1 MGRISTSKERL
12 LQAGRDLIW
21 KRSYGAVT
29 IDAICAEAGVRKG
42 SFYYFFDSKADLVIA
57 SFMELWGIAKPRL
70 DKMFSPEVPP
80 LERLQNHF
88 KFVYQRQLELKEK
101 YGHAVGCPFSCLG
114 SELSQQ
120 DEIICAKAREVLSQY
135 YGYLEKALRDAQ
147 ADGSIKSSNLPATLQ
162 RLTAYI
168 QGCLLQARVQNN
180 VELVSDLWAGALE
193 IIGAHPV
200 AA

>member
-42 SFYYFFDSKADLVIA
+42 SFYYFFDSKADLVVA
-57 SFMELWGIAKPRL
+57 SFMELWGIAKSRL
-70 DKMFSPEVPP
+70 DTMFSPEIPP
-80 LERLQNHF
+80 LERIQNHF

-120 DEIICAKAREVLSQY
+120 DETICAKAREVLSQY
-135 YGYLEKALRDAQ
+135 YGYIERALRDAQ
-147 ADGSIKSSNLPATLQ
+147 AEGSIKSSNLPATVQ

>member
-1 MGRISTSKERL
+1 MGRTSNTKERL

-42 SFYYFFDSKADLVIA
+42 SFYYFFDSKADFVMA
-57 SFMELWGIAKPRL
+57 SFVELWGIARSRL
-70 DKMFSPEVPP
+70 DTMFSPQIPP
-80 LERLQNHF
+80 LDRIQNHF
-88 KFVYQRQLELKEK
+88 KFIYNRQLELKEK
-101 YGHAVGCPFSCLG
+101 YGHVVGCPFSCLG

-120 DEIICAKAREVLSQY
+120 DEAICAKAREVLSQY
-135 YGYLEKALRDAQ
+135 YGYIEKALSDAH
-147 ADGSIKSSNLPATLQ
+147 AEGSIKTSNLPATLQ

-168 QGCLLQARVQNN
+168 QGCLLQARVQND

-193 IIGAHPV
+193 IIGAHLVP
-200 AA
+200 A